1 MGAFRILQAG
11 PADTVDAGRG
21 MVGAADRAVSA
32 DAAAGSR
39 LRGLADGSAS
49 LPALAAV
56 SVGPPPPPPVATA
69 TRADMTAVP
78 LRSDVTPRPDVTMR
92 PDVTLNP
99 SVTMPP
105 PRPDG
110 RRASLADLTGVRP
123 SDGDAERGRVR
134 RDRPRLAF
142 TPTHALGAILLLAA
156 ALSASLTMLL
166 NQAIRYETALSA
178 ANAATRSAA
187 HDDGAGDTGITDGG
201 GGAGT
206 TGGTGDADRSADTA
220 GDTTGGTTVPAPDGE
235 SGGGKSGGGASDGVA
250 EDDAPASADTIPS
263 DDGRI
268 DLNTATT
275 DDLQTIN
282 GIGPVTAGRIIDYRT
297 QHGRFDSVDQLLDIK
312 GIGAKTLAKIRDQV
326 TVR

>member
-1 MGAFRILQAG
+1 M
-11 PADTVDAGRG
+11 
-21 MVGAADRAVSA
+21 
-32 DAAAGSR
+32 
-39 LRGLADGSAS
+39 
-49 LPALAAV
+49 
-56 SVGPPPPPPVATA
+56 
-69 TRADMTAVP
+69 
-78 LRSDVTPRPDVTMR
+78 
-92 PDVTLNP
+92 
-99 SVTMPP
+99 
-105 PRPDG
+105 
-110 RRASLADLTGVRP
+110 
-123 SDGDAERGRVR
+123 
-134 RDRPRLAF
+134 
-142 TPTHALGAILLLAA
+142 HALGAILLLAA
-156 ALSASLTMLL
+156 ALSASLTMLIS
-166 NQAIRYETALSA
+166 QAMRYETALSA